1 MKNLFVVIASM
12 ILAQTVMAQKE
23 EFQPVPKEVVKAFS
37 AKFPD
42 SDLKKWET
50 RKEGYIAKFTRN
62 GKKYFAYYS
71 HEGEWKG
78 TESRIKWTRHLPEGV
93 QTGWKNSGY
102 IDWYVHNI
110 KKIETPER
118 PLYVLHVNNG
128 TLLSSDK
135 YDAFKEDHVL
145 YFTADGELVKK
156 DKI

>member
-23 EFQPVPKEVVKAFS
+23 EPKTVPNRVEKAFS
-37 AKFPD
+37 EKFPG
-42 SDLKKWET
+42 SDLKKWDT
-50 RKEGYIAKFTRN
+50 HQDGYIAKFTRD

-71 HEGEWKG
+71 HEGDWKG
-78 TESRIKWTRHLPEGV
+78 TESRIKWTRHLPQGV

-102 IDWYVHNI
+102 AGWYVHNI
-110 KKIETPER
+110 KKIETPEQ
-118 PLYVLHVNNG
+118 PLYVLHLNNG
-128 TLLSSDK
+128 PLLSSDK

-145 YFTADGELVKK
+145 YFTAGGELVRK

>member
-12 ILAQTVMAQKE
+12 ILTQSVMAQKKE
-23 EFQPVPKEVVKAFS
+23 QPAVPKEVVQAFS
-37 AKFPD
+37 VKFPG

-62 GKKYFAYYS
+62 GKKYYAYYS
-71 HEGEWKG
+71 HQGDWKG
-78 TESRIKWTRHLPEGV
+78 TESRVKWTRHLPANV

-102 IDWYVHNI
+102 DGWYVHNI

-118 PLYVLHVNNG
+118 PLYVIHLNNG
-128 TLLSSDK
+128 PLLSSDK

-145 YFTADGELVKK
+145 TFTAEGELIKM
-156 DKI
+156 DRI

>member
-12 ILAQTVMAQKE
+12 ILTQTLLAQNIEDK
-23 EFQPVPKEVVKAFS
+23 PVPKEVIKAHS

-42 SDLKKWET
+42 SELKKWES
-50 RKEGYIAKFTRN
+50 RNEGYIAKFTRD

-71 HEGEWKG
+71 HEGKWKG
-78 TESRIKWTRHLPEGV
+78 TESRVKWTRHLPDNV
-93 QTGWKNSGY
+93 QAGWINSGY
-102 IDWYVHNI
+102 AGWYVHNI

-145 YFTADGELVKK
+145 YFTADGELIKT